1 MKSRIRRMG
10 LVFGVML
17 AAFGWSLT
25 AYAMPASKGGE
36 PGVENHQCP
45 VLLICAHSF
54 SPTFHKFEPDANSEV
69 ELDDLEIISFEIK
82 ALDELTLYDANS
94 FKISLKQHG
103 SAVCLPAAH
112 PDIPYILSGDP
123 GVSITGDVQLD
134 GSTLVT
140 QLAQFNFDLAEANCQ
155 LSEGLVE
162 VQAFLNASFPDN
174 ALYSSSWTFEI
185 YEFQAPKQKSFRIDE
200 FSPASGPPGTV
211 VTVKGA
217 GFVPELDGV
226 AFGRNPVTFPGTQV
240 MFAGQLISANYKT
253 ENELAFVVPQ
263 EAGCF
268 ANSVRLF
275 NDPSITG
282 DFGFL
287 FPRGLTDEVTFSVEP
302 CTIDLP
308 ELPDFPA
315 IGSLSPNS
323 GPPGTQ
329 VTVLGTGESGTGFVD
344 GPNNSGS
351 TVIWDVDP
359 SINTLIDLSND
370 GTALPTTFVN
380 GQELRF
386 DVPAD
391 AECGRS
397 YHLRVRGPGQTV
409 FGVYSDAVEFQV
421 VCGLTFS
428 ERKPA
433 PEMNWRDVMPVI
445 SVRITSPA
453 SNGSV
458 QPNSI
463 EMILDQCPGLV
474 FKTTSGAQFVGN
486 TFFVE
491 LAGLANTPCLLPDG
505 PVSITVT
512 AEDSLGNE
520 GTTTWSFNIQWLK
533 LEVDPEDPVVDQNFS
548 ITALPA
554 ENLTLDDADYRWY
567 ADFGEGFDELTNNA
581 GFPLTGPQRLANFDQ
596 PSTFAIRVSAIGNQG
611 AFCSPTC
618 TLPNYDILAQ
628 AELTI
633 SVEDGPSGS
642 PAPSP
647 SPSPERPNLMRLLDS
662 NDNDRIDQ
670 AELQQAIRYWI
681 EGRVV
686 PGTLQV
692 LDDCWIKAVAQLWVT
707 NMSIQNGASISCAVN
722 NSTVASVN
730 MAQALHVQALGWQ
743 APHSMQRTLI
753 VSGQNIASVQLQV
766 YDLNGQLQL
775 QRHHTGSQLRFA
787 LLNRKAQPLSNGVYL
802 FVVEVRG
809 SDGTTW
815 RSGIRKMMVL
825 R

>member
-10 LVFGVML
+10 LLFGVVL
-17 AAFGWSLT
+17 AVFGWSCIASAT
-25 AYAMPASKGGE
+25 PASKGE
-36 PGVENHQCP
+36 ASGVDNHQCP
-45 VLLICAHSF
+45 GLLCLHSNR
-54 SPTFHKFEPDANSEV
+54 PTFHKFEPASNSEV
-69 ELDDLEIISFEIK
+69 ELDELEEISFEIK
-82 ALDELTLYDANS
+82 EVDRLTIYDANS
-94 FKISLKQHG
+94 LKMSLKQHG
-103 SAVCLPAAH
+103 ESVCAPSSH
-112 PDIPYILSGDP
+112 PDIPYILASDP
-123 GVSITGDVQLD
+123 GVSLTGDIQVSGSDLD
-134 GSTLVT
+134 T
-140 QLAQFNFDLAEANCQ
+140 QQAQFTLDLTEADCQ
-155 LSEGLVE
+155 LSEGIVE
-162 VQAFLNASFPDN
+162 VQALVNATFPDN
-174 ALYSSSWTFEI
+174 TLYSSSWTFEI
-185 YEFQAPKQKSFRIDE
+185 YEFQVPKKKSFRIDE

-217 GFVPELDGV
+217 GFVPELEGV

-240 MFAGQLISANYKT
+240 MFAGQLIPANYKT

-308 ELPDFPA
+308 ELPDVPA
-315 IGSLSPNS
+315 IGSLSPES
-323 GPPGTQ
+323 GPPETK

-351 TVIWDVDP
+351 VVIWDVDP
-359 SINTLIDLSND
+359 NINTLIDLSND
-370 GTALPTTFVN
+370 GFALPTTFVN

-386 DVPAD
+386 DIPAD

-409 FGVYSDAVEFQV
+409 FGVYSNAVEFQV

-491 LAGLANTPCLLPDG
+491 LASLANTPCLLPDG
-505 PVSITVT
+505 PVTITVT
-512 AEDSLGNE
+512 AQDSLGNE
-520 GTTTWSFNIQWLK
+520 GTTSWSFNIQWLK
-533 LEVDPEDPVVDQNFS
+533 LEVDPEDPVVDQDFS

-554 ENLTLDDADYRWY
+554 ENLALDDTNYRWY
-567 ADFGEGFDELTNNA
+567 ADFGEGFNELTNNG

-596 PSTFAIRVSAIGNQG
+596 PSTFAIRVSAIGNQE
-611 AFCSPTC
+611 AFCSPAC

-628 AELTI
+628 AELTL

-647 SPSPERPNLMRLLDS
+647 SPESPNLMMLLDS
-662 NDNDRIDQ
+662 NGNDRIDQ

-686 PGTLQV
+686 PGTIQV

-707 NMSIQNGASISCAVN
+707 NTSIQNAASISCAVS

-730 MAQALHVQALGWQ
+730 TAQAALHVQALAWQ
-743 APHSMQRTLI
+743 APHLMQRTLI

-775 QRHHTGSQLRFA
+775 QRHNTGSQLRFS
-787 LLNRKAQPLSNGVYL
+787 LLNQKGQPLANGVYL
-802 FVVEVRG
+802 VMVTVQG
-809 SDGTTW
+809 NDGTLW